1 MGTTVKRV
9 RRSRAQWQAVIAR
22 GERSPLGVSGFCR
35 AEGIGTAS
43 FYKWRQRL
51 VADARSET
59 LAPVNEPRFLDLG
72 PLAGPTTVGSAW
84 DIELELG
91 AGVVLRLRR
100 A

>member
-1 MGTTVKRV
+1 MGSTEKRA
-9 RRSRAQWQAVIAR
+9 RRSRAQWQSVIER
-22 GERSPLGVSGFCR
+22 GERSSLGVLGFCR

-51 VADARSET
+51 AVGAASET
-59 LAPVNEPRFLDLG
+59 LAPVTEPRFLDLG
-72 PLAGPTTVGSAW
+72 PLVSASANAAAW

-100 A
+100 G